1 MRVTSASAFAILMLA
16 AGARALAAQEPA
28 AQGAAG
34 QARPA
39 QPACRI
45 PAQDPAFGAVPQ
57 GDPSPQVMALSLED
71 ALERALKYNLAQW
84 LGAEGVRS
92 AEGAR
97 RMARSRLLPNL
108 AAAFSETQNQV
119 NLKAMGFGGF
129 PGVPTVVGPFS
140 VFDGRLY
147 LSQSIL
153 DLEALRTAHAARE
166 QERAAELSY
175 RSVRER
181 VVFLCGD
188 LYLQAA
194 AGSSRIE
201 AARAQ
206 ANTARTLYDL
216 AVDLKKTGVVPGI
229 EVVRAQVE
237 LQAQQQRLIV
247 AQNEFETQ
255 KLNLAHAI
263 GLPLGQQFRLTDDLH
278 YVAFTPMTLEQAV
291 ERAYRERP
299 DYQAALAQVRAAE
312 FARKAAAA
320 QRLPVLR
327 ATGNYGINGPAPG
340 ESHGSY
346 SVAASLRIP
355 IFEGGQAQARILE
368 ADAALRQ
375 RQAEAEELRARIHYE
390 VRTAFLN
397 LQAAEESVKVA
408 TGSVALAREQLDQ
421 AQDRFSAGVASNIE
435 VVQAQ
440 EALAGATE
448 VYISSLY
455 AHGIAKGRL
464 AQVLGVAESSFLQF
478 LRGN

>member
-1 MRVTSASAFAILMLA
+1 MIP
-16 AGARALAAQEPA
+16 AQEPA
-28 AQGAAG
+28 VQRPDGPARPVFRIPTQGAAFG
-34 QARPA
+34 G
-39 QPACRI
+39 I
-45 PAQDPAFGAVPQ
+45 PAGH
-57 GDPSPQVMALSLED
+57 PSTEVMPLSLEE
-71 ALERALKYNLAQW
+71 ALARALKYNLAQL

-97 RMARSRLLPNL
+97 RMARSRLLPNM
-108 AAAFSETQNQV
+108 AAAFSETLNQV

-153 DLEALRTAHAARE
+153 DLEALRTA
-166 QERAAELSY
+166 RAADEQVRAAQLSY

-194 AGSSRIE
+194 AGGSRIE

-206 ANTARTLYDL
+206 VNTAQTLYDL

-263 GLPLGQQFRLTDDLH
+263 GLPLGQNFRLTDDLR
-278 YVAFTPMTLEQAV
+278 YAAFAPMTLEEAV
-291 ERAYRERP
+291 ARAYRERA

-320 QRLPVLR
+320 QRLPALR
-327 ATGNYGINGPAPG
+327 ATGNYGVNGPAPG
-340 ESHGSY
+340 VSHGSF
-346 SVAASLRIP
+346 SMAASLRIP
-355 IFEGGQAQARILE
+355 IFEGGQAQARIVE

-375 RQAEAEELRARIHYE
+375 RQAEAEELRARIYYE

-397 LQAAEESVKVA
+397 LQAADESVKVA

-421 AQDRFSAGVASNIE
+421 AQDRFRAGVASNIE